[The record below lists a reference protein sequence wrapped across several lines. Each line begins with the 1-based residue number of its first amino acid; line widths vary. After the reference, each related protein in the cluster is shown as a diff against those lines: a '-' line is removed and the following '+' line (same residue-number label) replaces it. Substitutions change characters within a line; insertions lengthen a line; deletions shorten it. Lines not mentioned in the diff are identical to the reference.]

1 MITIF
6 AVSSCCG
13 AMTTSLLMTPFD
25 VVKTRLQVQQKMV
38 PSNKCFLYCNGL
50 MEHLCPCFPNGNNA
64 MIRPKLHFN
73 GTVDA
78 FLKISR
84 YEGVKSLWSGLGPTL
99 ILALP
104 TTVLYFVAYEQFRLR
119 LKDINTKRTG
129 NPDMPMWVPLIA
141 GCSARVLAVTSVS
154 PLELIRTKMQ
164 SEKLSYLEVGGALQ
178 KLVREYGIFGLWK
191 GLFPTILRDVPFSSI
206 YWTSYET
213 CKKYFDV
220 KDPTVGFSFCAG
232 AASGS
237 IAALCT
243 VPFDVVKTHQQIEFG
258 ETVIYTD
265 KPGKPSG
272 TFATMIKIFK
282 ANGVQGLF
290 AGVVP
295 RLIKV
300 APACAIMIAS
310 FEYGKSFFYQYNV
323 QRSPAPTQV
332 MLSNNNQ
339 QH

>member
-1 MITIF
+1 
-6 AVSSCCG
+6 
-13 AMTTSLLMTPFD
+13 MTTSLLMTPFD
-25 VVKTRLQVQQKMV
+25 VVKTRLQVQQKLLL
-38 PSNKCFLYCNGL
+38 SNKCFLYCNGL
-50 MEHLCPCFPNGNNA
+50 MEHLCPCFPHQQVSK
-64 MIRPKLHFN
+64 PKLQLN

-78 FLKISR
+78 FMKISR
-84 YEGVKSLWSGLGPTL
+84 FEGVKSLWSGLGPTL
-99 ILALP
+99 VLALP

-119 LKDINTKRTG
+119 LKDLNTKRTG
-129 NPDMPMWVPLIA
+129 NIDVPMWVPAVA
-141 GCSARVLAVTSVS
+141 GCSARVLAVTCVN

-164 SEKLSYLEVGGALQ
+164 SEKLSYFEVGGAL
-178 KLVREYGIFGLWK
+178 KTLLREHGVFGLWK

-213 CKKYFDV
+213 CKKLYNV

-232 AASGS
+232 AVSGS
-237 IAALCT
+237 IAAFCT

-272 TFATMIKIFK
+272 TFETMLKIFK
-282 ANGVQGLF
+282 NHGIRGLY

-300 APACAIMIAS
+300 TPACAIMIAS
-310 FEYGKSFFYQYNV
+310 FEHGKNFFYQYNV
-323 QRSPAPTQV
+323 AHSSAQILVS
-332 MLSNNNQ
+332 SHKNQ
-339 QH
+339 QQ